1 MNWQTKLLMVA
12 YFVAEVGI
20 NYSLYGQLSI
30 NSNFFTIQ
38 SLEMWGKIITGLGA
52 ALLIIQIATL
62 LNDNYLSSAI
72 IWFFTLCL
80 FTIPLSF
87 YVQNMIV
94 DGIVDRADER
104 QLNNAI
110 LLTAVKS
117 TLVPYYNYSHAN
129 YEVSKFVRNYDKVTF
144 PFRSKVD
151 ITGYPYIENE
161 KHFFA
166 LSAKCTQHSEG
177 AFSLEEDIDK
187 ALFSINALR
196 SSNTLDEAVYKGLIK
211 DFYVCLYGDE
221 KYSAAHSRE
230 INQNTIEGRRA
241 VGLKYREYAD
251 KSGDYRDAIKK
262 ANRLGWGGGSEGVET
277 AWRQG
282 VNRQLGF
289 RTTIKPNLSYEEF
302 VEHPDVKRAFFREAG
317 KDAIYPFGAEWNEH
331 LRKKV
336 ISEVVEALPDAALE
350 GYVNQDGTVIE
361 AVKDETPKFVM
372 VNGVKHAVAQPG
384 IDPDYLK
391 HGFPPEKDKGE
402 EAYKAIMVPI
412 IGLGLSAF
420 FLVFN
425 LISIGAS
432 YLSSRSKIAG
442 FTVFIIGLAW
452 AVFWP
457 SYSLSQITNT
467 HSVEAQTVENQKEK
481 SKAEEDQASK
491 DVVQPYGVSDVS
503 NDEEF
508 DYESF
513 LINALYYH
521 ERNLGKLY
529 KNFY

>member
-1 MNWQTKLLMVA
+1 MNWQTKLLMMA

-20 NYSLYGQLSI
+20 NYSIYGQLSI

-38 SLEMWGKIITGLGA
+38 SLEMWGKIITGFGA
-52 ALLIIQIATL
+52 ALLIIQVVTLVNDDLGTSVIA
-62 LNDNYLSSAI
+62 
-72 IWFFTLCL
+72 WFFGLCL

-87 YVQNMIV
+87 YVQNAIV
-94 DGIVDRADER
+94 DAIVDRADE
-104 QLNNAI
+104 QKLNNAI

-129 YEVSKFVRNYDKVTF
+129 YRVSKFVSDYDKVTF

-177 AFSLEEDIDK
+177 AFNLEEDIDK

-196 SSNTLDEAVYKGLIK
+196 SSNALDEVVYKGLIK

-221 KYSAAHSRE
+221 KYSAAHSRK
-230 INQNTIEGRRA
+230 INQNTIDGRRV
-241 VGLKYREYAD
+241 VGLKYGEYAD
-251 KSGDYRDAIKK
+251 KSGDYRDAIRK
-262 ANRLGWGGGSEGVET
+262 ANRLGWGGGSEGVEK
-277 AWRQG
+277 AWRQE
-282 VNRQLGF
+282 VNKQLGF

-317 KDAIYPFGAEWNEH
+317 KDAIYPFGTEWNEH

-336 ISEVVEALPDAALE
+336 ISEVIEALPDAALE

-361 AVKDETPKFVM
+361 PVKDETPKFVM
-372 VNGVKHAVAQPG
+372 VNGVKHTVAQPG

-402 EAYKAIMVPI
+402 EAYKAIVVPV

-425 LISIGAS
+425 LISIGAK
-432 YLSSRSKIAG
+432 YLSGHSKIIG
-442 FTVFIIGLAW
+442 FTFFVGGLAW
-452 AVFWP
+452 AVYWP
-457 SYSLSQITNT
+457 SYSLSQ
-467 HSVEAQTVENQKEK
+467 TVENQKVQ
-481 SKAEEDQASK
+481 SKLEEDQALK
-491 DVVQPYGVSDVS
+491 DVVQSYGVSDVS
-503 NDEEF
+503 NAEQF
-508 DYESF
+508 NYESF

-529 KNFY
+529 KSFY